1 DEGATLEHARIQAG
15 RNALLREFNE
25 AYESGD
31 EEAAQEAEDKY
42 NAYNRYITEGK
53 SPEDAMAF
61 ATCGPNDPDPEEL
74 HAQNPAHP
82 VTPVH
87 PEPVLSAVEGPV
99 EGRDRKHTAAAQIPT
114 PRLTIPINN
123 RSP

>member
-1 DEGATLEHARIQAG
+1 
-15 RNALLREFNE
+15 
-25 AYESGD
+25 
-31 EEAAQEAEDKY
+31 AEDKY

-53 SPEDAMAF
+53 NPEDAMAF

-74 HAQNPAHP
+74 HTQKPAHP

-87 PEPVLSAVEGPV
+87 SEPVLSAVEGAV

-114 PRLTIPINN
+114 PRLTVPINN